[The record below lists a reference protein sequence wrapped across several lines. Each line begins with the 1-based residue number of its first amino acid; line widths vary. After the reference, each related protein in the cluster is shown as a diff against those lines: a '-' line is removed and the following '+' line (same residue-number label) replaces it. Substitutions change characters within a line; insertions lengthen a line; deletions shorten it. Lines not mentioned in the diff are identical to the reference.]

1 MFIYKYNPYICTLSL
16 GLENLVLMKS
26 CQCMVNRFKYI
37 HPIPRMCKVMILHIC
52 HKWLQHPYI
61 TGVSFSNG
69 DKCTAL
75 WTLKMARYTTHVQW
89 SRGTCIIPLP
99 CCDMHILHSHFMR
112 ALNPWR
118 SKENTETDFHCWL
131 LQRFLL
137 APCYLHR
144 VQKAQL
150 LLQKINFVKTWY
162 TFFSP
167 ASYISLNWLKIQ
179 GYFK

>member
-89 SRGTCIIPLP
+89 SRGKCIIPLP